1 VSRVVT
7 NLQTFD
13 HRMQSNP
20 DNSHDFADS
29 LVEVR
34 DERNLCCTGPPQ
46 QALYGFVLPLTVSA
60 QSTRYLLIVRRTV
73 DQDFWT
79 SPAT

>member
-1 VSRVVT
+1 
-7 NLQTFD
+7 
-13 HRMQSNP
+13 MQSNP

-29 LVEVR
+29 LEEVR

-60 QSTRYLLIVRRTV
+60 QSTRYLLIGLTARIAYPINSVLV
-73 DQDFWT
+73 V
-79 SPAT
+79 